1 MVGASSDRNDSSQD
15 RVRVMNEESIFA
27 EALSKKDQERATFLD
42 EHCKDDDG
50 LRKQVEALLQAHDYP
65 DPFLEAPGPVQF
77 ATLDGPLIERP
88 GTFIGPYKLLEQ
100 IGEGAFGV
108 VYLAE
113 QQRPIRRKV
122 ALKVLK
128 LGLDTRLVVARFEAE
143 RQALALMD

>member
-42 EHCKDDDG
+42 EHCKDDVA

-65 DPFLEAPGPVQF
+65 DPFLEAPGPVRF
-77 ATLDGPLIERP
+77 STLDEPITERL
-88 GTFIGPYKLLEQ
+88 GTVIGPYKLLEQ
-100 IGEGAFGV
+100 IGEGGFGV
-108 VYLAE
+108 VFMAE
-113 QQRPIRRKV
+113 QQQPIRRKV

-128 LGLDTRLVVARFEAE
+128 P
-143 RQALALMD
+143 